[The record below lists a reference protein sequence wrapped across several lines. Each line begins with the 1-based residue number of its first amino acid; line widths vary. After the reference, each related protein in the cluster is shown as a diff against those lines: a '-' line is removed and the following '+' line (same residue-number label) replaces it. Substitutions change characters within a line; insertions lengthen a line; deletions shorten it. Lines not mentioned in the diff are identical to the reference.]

1 METQIM
7 NAMKIIKSQENSNVN
22 KANNNL
28 LLKSY
33 DSKTNENNK
42 NNNDKESSIS
52 NIADSN
58 YRTLPNKETRL
69 YNNINTSKK
78 EIFNTENNN
87 NEEITNYKIDK
98 TSKHY
103 KIKSIE
109 KALGLK
115 SSKDTNKLKGVLL
128 NPIYLDTNKNEH
140 NIIEAESPPR
150 KSTINP
156 EMSKTQKNSRNENRY
171 RTYSESNRHF
181 NKKYFQEGNNKINTE
196 ENKPKQKSQPIPSK
210 NAKHKKKSD
219 PFVVKQDITK
229 EMTSGLTCLSYSVLI
244 FTLFGAKK
252 PKGRTSDF
260 YKNNANYNHNPQHS
274 KNNLDNFKLKAIRGC
289 FKEIGMI
296 IYSLC
301 LAFGKQYQIKKLNK
315 KDKIKSNEEIIQF
328 CDKKMADLFANS
340 NSRNIKANS
349 PNLNHNRRIYDRL
362 VLEDKINQSPLLA
375 RILDMSFGEILYKF
389 INDDNFTKK
398 IDPNYNFRTF
408 SEIYGKQYSDEL
420 IENTQQNLRK
430 LLGVLYV

>member
-1 METQIM
+1 MELDSDSNFFFNSIMDNHLSNNFFEKNEFLRESLSRPTTNDVSDILSLSEESPSFGPFDNIPFKNKFSDQI
-7 NAMKIIKSQENSNVN
+7 
-22 KANNNL
+22 
-28 LLKSY
+28 
-33 DSKTNENNK
+33 D
-42 NNNDKESSIS
+42 NND
-52 NIADSN
+52 
-58 YRTLPNKETRL
+58 L
-69 YNNINTSKK
+69 Y
-78 EIFNTENNN
+78 FNNNN
-87 NEEITNYKIDK
+87 NENTN
-98 TSKHY
+98 
-103 KIKSIE
+103 
-109 KALGLK
+109 
-115 SSKDTNKLKGVLL
+115 N
-128 NPIYLDTNKNEH
+128 
-140 NIIEAESPPR
+140 
-150 KSTINP
+150 
-156 EMSKTQKNSRNENRY
+156 NENNNQNN
-171 RTYSESNRHF
+171 E
-181 NKKYFQEGNNKINTE
+181 NNKINTE

-210 NAKHKKKSD
+210 NAKRKKKSD

-229 EMTSGLTCLSYSVLI
+229 EMTSGLTFLSYSVLI

-389 INDDNFTKK
+389 INDKKKKKK